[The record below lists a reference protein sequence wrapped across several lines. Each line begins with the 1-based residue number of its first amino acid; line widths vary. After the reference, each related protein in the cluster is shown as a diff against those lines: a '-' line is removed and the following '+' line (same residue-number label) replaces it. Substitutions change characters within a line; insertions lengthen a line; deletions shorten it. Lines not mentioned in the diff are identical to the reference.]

1 MDLNYVFLRQQV
13 ERSLAEAAES
23 AAARSAHEELARA
36 YELQIERKSGG
47 RIIFPWHRS
56 QFEQAEVQASSTLIT
71 PRSAANA
78 GSLQV
83 EAVAT
88 EGRPRPTP

>member
-13 ERSLAEAAES
+13 ERTLAEAADN

-47 RIIFPWHRS
+47 RINFPRHRS
-56 QFEQAEVQASSTLIT
+56 EFDQALSSTLT
-71 PRSAANA
+71 APRSPENA
-78 GSLQV
+78 GNPKVQ
-83 EAVAT
+83 AVAT

>member
-13 ERSLAEAAES
+13 ERSLAEGADS

-47 RIIFPWHRS
+47 RIIFPRHRRE
-56 QFEQAEVQASSTLIT
+56 FDQAEVGLSSTL
-71 PRSAANA
+71 SAPLSPANA
-78 GSLQV
+78 GNPKIQ
-83 EAVAT
+83 AFAT